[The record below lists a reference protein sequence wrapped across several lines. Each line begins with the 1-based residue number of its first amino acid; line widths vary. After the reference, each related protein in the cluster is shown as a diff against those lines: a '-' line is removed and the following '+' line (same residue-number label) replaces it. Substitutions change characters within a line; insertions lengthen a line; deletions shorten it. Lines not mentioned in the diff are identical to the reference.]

1 MIRIIHIPY
10 ECSYNQQSIA
20 SCGKGFGDQNVVVSL
35 VLSICGMLR
44 RVSYFWIE
52 QNQKRRCHCMCRGRM
67 IY

>member
-1 MIRIIHIPY
+1 MIQIIHIPY

-44 RVSYFWIE
+44 
-52 QNQKRRCHCMCRGRM
+52 
-67 IY
+67 